1 MSLFTGPMRKHVD
14 GKKELTAHTE
24 VVKVLAGEKVYIPLI
39 SMGST
44 KFEVLVK
51 EGDAVCVGTRLAVRN
66 DHFTVPLFSSVSG
79 TVLGIEK
86 RMHGSLKLVE
96 HIVIAND
103 GNYTKKFDIEPLDY
117 KTATREEI
125 VEFMKNSGMV
135 GCGGA
140 GFPTYVKYNP
150 ANKIQTLIINDVE
163 CEPYITADY
172 KVTEAELA
180 LLVEGVVAMKK
191 ACDAEVAYIAI
202 KETKKD
208 IIPVMKEAVANVEGV
223 EIKEVP
229 DVYPMGWERT
239 LIYQVT
245 KKRYD
250 RLPSEIGIVVNN
262 STTALSLARA
272 MKTGEPIVSK
282 MVTFSGEALANPAN
296 VLVPVGVP
304 VGEIIKQLGGYS
316 KENVHIIA
324 GGPMMGKTINNDQ
337 FVIHHAMNAVTV
349 LEAKEEKEI
358 GCLRCGRCND
368 FCPAGIQPVRINNA
382 GRIKDIDMLEKLEVA
397 RCIECGMC
405 TYVCPSHIK
414 VTEGIRR
421 AKQVLAMAPKKGGK

>member
-14 GKKELTAHTE
+14 GKKDLTAHTE
-24 VVKVLAGEKVYIPLI
+24 ILTVNAGEKVYIPLI
-39 SMGST
+39 NMAST

-51 EGDAVCVGTRLAVRN
+51 EGDAVNVGTRLAVRN
-66 DHFTVPLFSSVSG
+66 DHFTVPVFSSVSG

-86 RMHGSLKLVE
+86 RMHSSLKLVE

-103 GNYTKKFDIEPLDY
+103 GKYTKKFDIEPLDY
-117 KTATREEI
+117 KTASREEL

-150 ANKIQTLIINDVE
+150 ANDIHTLIINDVE

-172 KVTEAELA
+172 RVTELHLP
-180 LLVEGVVAMKK
+180 LLVEGTLAMKK
-191 ACDAEVAYIAI
+191 ACGAKVAYIAI

-208 IIPVMKEAVANVEGV
+208 LIPAMQEAVKDIEGV
-223 EIKEVP
+223 EIKAVP

-239 LIYQVT
+239 VIYEIT
-245 KKRYD
+245 KQRYD

-262 STTALSLARA
+262 AATAVSFARA
-272 MKTGEPIVSK
+272 LTTGEPIVSK
-282 MVTFSGEALANPAN
+282 LVTFSGEGLVKCAN
-296 VLVPVGVP
+296 VQVPVGVP
-304 VGEIIKQLGGYS
+304 VGEVIKQLGGYS
-316 KENVHIIA
+316 KENIHIIG

-337 FVIHHAMNAVTV
+337 FVVQPYMDAVTV

-358 GCLRCGRCND
+358 GCFRCGRCND
-368 FCPAGIQPVRINNA
+368 FCPAGIQPVRISNA
-382 GRIKDIDMLEKLEVA
+382 GRIKDVDMLEKLEVS

-414 VTEGIRR
+414 VTEGVRR